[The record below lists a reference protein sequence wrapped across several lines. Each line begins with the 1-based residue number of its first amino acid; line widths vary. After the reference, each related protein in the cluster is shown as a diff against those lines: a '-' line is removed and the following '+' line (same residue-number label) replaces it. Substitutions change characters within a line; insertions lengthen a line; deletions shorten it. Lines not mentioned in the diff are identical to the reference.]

1 MHLERDRHGNSSPRR
16 RMYGSLFS
24 GRHERFCASESH
36 ALKRDRRDFV
46 LLVPQEGHLLMES
59 ARPNPRPL
67 LALALVMTGC
77 GAAAEDSSARWAGTW
92 TGSIV
97 TTGSCSDGS
106 AVPTQTDAISLSLSV
121 SGSTLRWMA
130 GCGAT
135 ALATANGNAA
145 VVSQYTC
152 PARMVTGGTVT
163 LTVSGGTLVISGNA
177 LQLALQSRIVLAG
190 TQSANCTT
198 SSTGTLTRTSP

>member
-1 MHLERDRHGNSSPRR
+1 
-16 RMYGSLFS
+16 
-24 GRHERFCASESH
+24 
-36 ALKRDRRDFV
+36 
-46 LLVPQEGHLLMES
+46 
-59 ARPNPRPL
+59 
-67 LALALVMTGC
+67 
-77 GAAAEDSSARWAGTW
+77 
-92 TGSIV
+92 
-97 TTGSCSDGS
+97 
-106 AVPTQTDAISLSLSV
+106 
-121 SGSTLRWMA
+121 MA